1 MKYPFWSVWDTKH
14 GKNAAIAMPIVGGT
28 CAVIYISY
36 LLGLVGKVSFNLIK
50 RREHFVGR
58 LHAEGL
64 IFRFQERIY
73 KVFIIRTLFL
83 NPNYREIRD
92 INLFD
97 ILRYS
102 FLQRFFTDHS
112 CEKTIFVR
120 IKLGTRVLNKVQ
132 KRPALGYSRIFCP
145 L

>member
-1 MKYPFWSVWDTKH
+1 
-14 GKNAAIAMPIVGGT
+14 MPIVGGT

-73 KVFIIRTLFL
+73 NELFL
-83 NPNYREIRD
+83 NLNNLGKRYRKSDRVIRYFEIQ
-92 INLFD
+92 F
-97 ILRYS
+97 
-102 FLQRFFTDHS
+102 FKRFFTDGF
-112 CEKTIFVR
+112 CKKLIFVR
-120 IKLGTRVLNKVQ
+120 IKIQGTKD
-132 KRPALGYSRIFCP
+132 GP